1 MAHLLDTRY
10 ADGDVVTLV
19 MDNLNTHTQGAF
31 YEAFKPNKARAYLRR
46 LTFCYTPKHGSW
58 LNVAECELSCLTSQC
73 LRGRRLGELDVL
85 QSEIAIWAQKTNAK
99 QRGVDWQ
106 FKIDD
111 ARRKLKR
118 LYPKI
123 KT

>member
-1 MAHLLDTRY
+1 MC
-10 ADGDVVTLV
+10 
-19 MDNLNTHTQGAF
+19 DNLNTHTTGAF
-31 YEAFKPNKARAYLRR
+31 YEAFAPEHARHSVRR
-46 LTFCYTPKHGSW
+46 IACCSTPKHGSW
-58 LNVAECELSCLTSQC
+58 LNVAECELRGMTSQC
-73 LRGRRLGELDVL
+73 LRDRRMSDVEFLDAEIRIW
-85 QSEIAIWAQKTNAK
+85 SEQTTQK

-106 FKIDD
+106 CKVDD